1 MTRTFQHLAAAIV
14 AVLLT
19 TTSFV
24 AVVTVPDA
32 SAPNAVVAPMLA

>member
-1 MTRTFQHLAAAIV
+1 MTRTIQHLAAAIV

-24 AVVTVPDA
+24 TVATVPE
-32 SAPNAVVAPMLA
+32 APAPHGVVAPMLA

>member
-1 MTRTFQHLAAAIV
+1 MTRPFEQLAAALV

-24 AVVTVPDA
+24 SVVTVPQAPA
-32 SAPNAVVAPMLA
+32 SHLVATPLLA

>member
-1 MTRTFQHLAAAIV
+1 MTRTFQHVAAAIV

-24 AVVTVPDA
+24 TVVTVPGVL
-32 SAPNAVVAPMLA
+32 APNGVVAPMLA